1 MRNAFILCWTRTM
14 FSWALVICIVMTIL
28 NLLCPE
34 QIWALGCQTSACSFG
49 WWLMAGA
56 DLFWEKS
63 TTSWLLVAGL
73 FWEKSTAGWWLISR
87 TNSLLSV
94 YPSHTVVIHTL
105 TSPQGPA
112 RRIQRSNFSSLRFTT
127 VAKGGLQGAS
137 SLLAVSYWIVIQ
149 QVSFLSCYCS
159 WSTASL

>member
-1 MRNAFILCWTRTM
+1 MRDDIYWILRM
-14 FSWALVICIVMTIL
+14 SEKERFPNIKRKLFPKENRAVKSWAWEIPLYCVGPAQCFHGLWWFALSWPFLICCAQ
-28 NLLCPE
+28 NKFELLD
-34 QIWALGCQTSACSFG
+34 A
-49 WWLMAGA
+49 
-56 DLFWEKS
+56 K
-63 TTSWLLVAGL
+63 
-73 FWEKSTAGWWLISR
+73 
-87 TNSLLSV
+87 SV
-94 YPSHTVVIHTL
+94 YPSHTVIHTL